1 MSDLISRLRER
12 LAFRAKPI
20 PFKHFPV
27 RVIQH
32 EEHRSEIYDLMNDY
46 IDEALR
52 YQQNSE
58 VIEAMVECVSEAS
71 NALWICECRCDKMWT
86 GREMHEPNALCGE
99 LDDLKAALANLERLV
114 EGEK

>member
-58 VIEAMVECVSEAS
+58 VIEAMVECVS
-71 NALWICECRCDKMWT
+71 ALEVADRHYW
-86 GREMHEPNALCGE
+86 REHRPLAPYESCQ
-99 LDDLKAALANLERLV
+99 ALANLERLV
-114 EGEK
+114 EGEP